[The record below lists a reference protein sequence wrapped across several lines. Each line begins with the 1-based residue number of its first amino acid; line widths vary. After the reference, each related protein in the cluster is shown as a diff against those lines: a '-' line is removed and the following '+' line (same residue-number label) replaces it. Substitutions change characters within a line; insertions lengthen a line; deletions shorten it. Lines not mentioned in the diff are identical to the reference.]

1 MKMFSFI
8 QKKSIIEVEKEQLL
22 SSIYRFRD
30 ITEEVNID
38 KKVWI
43 KYYRNEQQE
52 MGIMPINGAIK
63 FKGGLNV
70 MIYIEKEK
78 GEYGIYDYS
87 GVLMVSRKTDGN
99 SRADELLNLDE
110 IIAAIKKELIRL

>member
-1 MKMFSFI
+1 
-8 QKKSIIEVEKEQLL
+8 
-22 SSIYRFRD
+22 
-30 ITEEVNID
+30 
-38 KKVWI
+38 
-43 KYYRNEQQE
+43 

-63 FKGGLNV
+63 FKGGPNV

-110 IIAAIKKELIRL
+110 IIAAIKKELIRLWFLKYFIIVGSEANRCHP